1 MAKILV
7 VDDSPTEMAKFR
19 DILTRHQHVVIEAHT
34 GEEGIQS
41 AINHQPDIILMDV
54 VMPEINGFQAGLRQI
69 TRNPATCIP
78 VLW

>member
-54 VMPEINGFQAGLRQI
+54 VMPEINGFQATRQI
-69 TRNPATCIP
+69 TLADLRFFREKP
-78 VLW
+78 